1 MTLYQ
6 PQILKKKITVQALE
20 DIGDEEQLRWKEQ
33 LPRQRKKEGGAS
45 VPRMAGTRAGSED
58 VERQKWAN
66 KLFAALGREGRSLTT
81 HLWADSKI
89 SANNEKKKKKNLELL
104 EMVNFV
110 FFFSPVKFIS
120 CPNKRNQ
127 LHSRKC
133 VIPQVSTG
141 IIHNLQDE
149 IQRAQHTEN
158 ITPIKRNNKKVC

>member
-1 MTLYQ
+1 MGR
-6 PQILKKKITVQALE
+6 AAAMSE
-20 DIGDEEQLRWKEQ
+20 KE
-33 LPRQRKKEGGAS
+33 RGRGFS
-45 VPRMAGTRAGSED
+45 SRIAGTRAGSED

-89 SANNEKKKKKNLELL
+89 SANNEKRKKEEAGATGNGK
-104 EMVNFV
+104 FR
-110 FFFSPVKFIS
+110 FFFPPVKFIS